1 MALKITAVN
10 PTNHEEVTT
19 AYAKVGNFFRAGDDA
34 IQVQVQVYHNEDM
47 RHANANTIKEDSHYI
62 NLEDLKGD
70 LMPAIYGVL
79 KTLTQY
85 EGAVDA

>member
-19 AYAKVGNFFRAGDDA
+19 AYAKVGNFFRAGDGA
-34 IQVQVQVYHNEDM
+34 IQVQVQVYHSQDM
-47 RHANANTIKEDSHYI
+47 RHANANTIKENSHYI

-70 LMPAIYGVL
+70 LIPAIYAVL
-79 KTLTQY
+79 KTY
-85 EGAVDA
+85 SDYAGAEDC

>member
-19 AYAKVGNFFRAGDDA
+19 AYAKVGNFFRAGDGA
-34 IQVQVQVYHNEDM
+34 IQVQVQVYHSQDM
-47 RHANANTIKEDSHYI
+47 RHANANTIKENSHYI

-70 LMPAIYGVL
+70 LMPAIYEVL
-79 KTLTQY
+79 KTY
-85 EGAVDA
+85 SDYAGAEDC

>member
-19 AYAKVGNFFRAGDDA
+19 AYAKVGNFFRAGGGA
-34 IQVQVQVYHNEDM
+34 IQVQVQVFHSEDM

-70 LMPAIYGVL
+70 LIPAIYEVL
-79 KTLTQY
+79 KTYSDY
-85 EGAVDA
+85 EGAEDC

>member
-19 AYAKVGNFFRAGDDA
+19 AYAKVGNFFRAGGGA
-34 IQVQVQVYHNEDM
+34 IQVQVQVFHSEDM

-70 LMPAIYGVL
+70 LMPAIYAVL
-79 KTLTQY
+79 KTFSDY
-85 EGAVDA
+85 AGAEDC

>member
-19 AYAKVGNFFRAGDDA
+19 AYAKVGNFFRAGGGA
-34 IQVQVQVYHNEDM
+34 IQVQVQVFHSEDM

-70 LMPAIYGVL
+70 LIPAIYEVL
-79 KTLTQY
+79 KTY
-85 EGAVDA
+85 SDYAGAEDC

>member
-19 AYAKVGNFFRAGDDA
+19 AYAKVGNFFRAGGGA
-34 IQVQVQVYHNEDM
+34 IQVQVQVFHSEDM

-70 LMPAIYGVL
+70 LMPAIYEVL
-79 KTLTQY
+79 KTFSDY
-85 EGAVDA
+85 AGAEDC

>member
-19 AYAKVGNFFRAGDDA
+19 AYAKVGNFFRAGGGA
-34 IQVQVQVYHNEDM
+34 IRVQVQVYHSQDM

-70 LMPAIYGVL
+70 LMPAIYAVL
-79 KTLTQY
+79 KTFSDY
-85 EGAVDA
+85 AGAEDC

>member
-1 MALKITAVN
+1 MALKITAIN

-19 AYAKVGNFFRAGDDA
+19 AYAKVGNFFRSGEGA
-34 IQVQVQVYHNEDM
+34 IQVQVQVYHSEDM
-47 RHANANTIKEDSHYI
+47 RHVNANTIKEDSHYI

-79 KTLTQY
+79 KTFSQY

>member
-19 AYAKVGNFFRAGDDA
+19 AYAKVGNFFRAGGGA
-34 IQVQVQVYHNEDM
+34 IQVQVQVFHSEDM

-62 NLEDLKGD
+62 NMEDLKGD
-70 LMPAIYGVL
+70 LIPAIYEVL
-79 KTLTQY
+79 KTY
-85 EGAVDA
+85 SDYAGAEDC

>member
-19 AYAKVGNFFRAGDDA
+19 AYAKIGNFFRTGDGA
-34 IQVQVQVYHNEDM
+34 IQVQVQVYHSQDM

-70 LMPAIYGVL
+70 LMPAIYAVL
-79 KTLTQY
+79 KTFSDY
-85 EGAVDA
+85 AGAEDC